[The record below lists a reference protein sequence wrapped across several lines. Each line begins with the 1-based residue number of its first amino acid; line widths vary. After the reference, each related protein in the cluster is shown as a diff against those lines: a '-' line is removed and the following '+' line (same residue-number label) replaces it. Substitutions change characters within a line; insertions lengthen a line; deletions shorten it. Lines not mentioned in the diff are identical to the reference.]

1 MTSIGA
7 SLHLLSDNI
16 RLKDVDLSTKGGNME
31 TQRVTVRLPSHQV
44 RAMDTF
50 IKLGEFTSR
59 SEVMRAAISR
69 FIDDVTEELFE
80 KAERLK
86 KIQQLE
92 ARTSELE
99 KYWKK

>member
-1 MTSIGA
+1 
-7 SLHLLSDNI
+7 
-16 RLKDVDLSTKGGNME
+16 
-31 TQRVTVRLPSHQV
+31 
-44 RAMDTF
+44 
-50 IKLGEFTSR
+50 
-59 SEVMRAAISR
+59 MRAAISR

>member
-1 MTSIGA
+1 MA
-7 SLHLLSDNI
+7 SHWHRMSENN
-16 RLKDVDLSTKGGNME
+16 RLKGAKKSTKGGKME

-59 SEVMRAAISR
+59 SEVIRAAISR
-69 FIDDVTEELFE
+69 FIDDVTEELFA

-92 ARTSELE
+92 AATSQLE